1 MPGVASPPV
10 ILEGF
15 GFGAGASYI
24 TTPIPFASQQPN
36 PRASY
41 TDGFPPQTVGA
52 TATDPPDVRDFNGIL
67 YAATQNIAALLA
79 GQYHEFD
86 SAISAQNTGYAL
98 GAIVPAADNSGFW
111 VNLTSG
117 NTNNPDTSAAGSGW
131 APLAQYGL
139 VSITGL
145 TNANVTLTA
154 PQAAKEMII
163 LSGTLTGNVQIIF
176 PAWTERWLIAN
187 NTTGAF
193 TVTCKT
199 SAGSGVIM
207 PQGVTT
213 MIYGDGTNIDLVG
226 SSLSANTGAVAN
238 TLAERD
244 ANAYLWAAAFKIAP
258 SDEALKYDIAP
269 IDVGLEV
276 LDFLKGFTFKVKGS
290 AKRAAGTMAQ
300 LLRRAFPDAVDVDS
314 DGRLGVDA
322 MATIGL
328 LLSLLG
334 KERDERMSLERR
346 VSELEKR

>member
-10 ILEGF
+10 ILAGF
-15 GFGAGASYI
+15 GFQAGTSYI

-41 TDGFPPQTVGA
+41 TDGFPPQTVGV
-52 TATDPPDVRDFNGIL
+52 TATDPPDVRDFNGVL
-67 YAATQNIAALLA
+67 FAATQNIAALLA
-79 GQYHEFD
+79 GQYHQFD
-86 SAISAQNTGYAL
+86 TNISTQNSGYAL

-111 VNLTSG
+111 INETSG
-117 NTNNPDTSAAGSGW
+117 NTSNPDTSAAGSGW

-139 VSITGL
+139 VSIGL
-145 TNANVTLTA
+145 TSVNVTLTA
-154 PQAAKEMII
+154 PQAGKEMII

-176 PAWTERWLIAN
+176 PAWTERWLVAN
-187 NTTGAF
+187 NTTGAY

-199 SAGSGVIM
+199 SAGTGVIVA
-207 PQGVTT
+207 QGVTT

-238 TLAERD
+238 TLAQRD
-244 ANAYLWAAAFKIAP
+244 SNAYLWAAAFKVAP

-314 DGRLGVDA
+314 NGRLGVDA

>member
-1 MPGVASPPV
+1 MAGVAAPPV

-15 GFGAGASYI
+15 GFAAGSLYI

-52 TATDPPDVRDFNGIL
+52 TASDPPDVRDFNGIL

-86 SAISAQNTGYAL
+86 TNISTQNSGYAQ

-111 VNLTSG
+111 INETNG
-117 NTNNPDTSAAGSGW
+117 NTSNPDTSAAGSGW

-139 VSITGL
+139 VSISLAST
-145 TNANVTLTA
+145 NVTLTA
-154 PQAAKEMII
+154 PQAGKEMLI
-163 LSGTLTGNVQIIF
+163 LSGTLTANVQIIF
-176 PAWTERWLIAN
+176 PAWTERWLVAN

-199 SAGSGVIM
+199 SAGSGVIV

-213 MIYGDGTNIDLVG
+213 MVYGDGTNIDLVG

-244 ANAYLWAAAFKIAP
+244 SSAGLTAAYFNVS
-258 SDEALKYDIAP
+258 SDETLKTNIRA
-269 IDVGLEV
+269 LEV
-276 LDFLKGFTFKVKGS
+276 DDNTIDLFSGKLFDWMESGQEDAGLIAQEFRRACPRGVKEVEG
-290 AKRAAGTMAQ
+290 KLVINPMAAIAVLTE
-300 LLRRAFPDAVDVDS
+300 LLR
-314 DGRLGVDA
+314 
-322 MATIGL
+322 
-328 LLSLLG
+328 
-334 KERDERMSLERR
+334 KERDRGRALEERVRRLEQ
-346 VSELEKR
+346 S